1 MFKKL
6 FCFILILSI
15 ILGFPVAVQAEDL
28 PIDADTIGAG
38 RHESPFRVRHNI
50 DLFSESSQRL
60 ERSMVRQMQIE
71 RAEMEAGL
79 FNAPQENQMVDFDL
93 RVRDVTA
100 DYALF
105 VEPVIFNRILR
116 AEPEARNVP
125 VWLIVFLF
133 IFCAGSGFVLARVI
147 TQKREQKKNVYRTN
161 N

>member
-1 MFKKL
+1 MVKKL
-6 FCFILILSI
+6 FCLILIVSLL
-15 ILGFPVAVQAEDL
+15 LGFPMTVQAEDL
-28 PIDADTIGAG
+28 PIDADTIGTG

-71 RAEMEAGL
+71 REALESGL
-79 FNAPQENQMVDFDL
+79 FDVPQENQMVDFDL

-105 VEPVIFNRILR
+105 VEPVVFNRILR
-116 AEPEARNVP
+116 AEPEARSVP

-147 TQKREQKKNVYRTN
+147 TQKREQRKNVYRTN